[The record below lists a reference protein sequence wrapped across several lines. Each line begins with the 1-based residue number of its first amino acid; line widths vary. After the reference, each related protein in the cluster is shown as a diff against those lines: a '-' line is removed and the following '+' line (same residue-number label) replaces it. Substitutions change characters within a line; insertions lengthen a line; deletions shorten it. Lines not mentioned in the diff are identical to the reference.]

1 MSVAVT
7 SRLLLLL
14 GLAFVLPGAAAA
26 PAPTH
31 LMSKPESAKQIVG
44 AWVPA
49 KEVPGG
55 LFPCEFF
62 ANGRL
67 TADGGRT
74 KGTYKVSE
82 TGGGTVLV
90 TTVEITLERDGKPL
104 PPEKATIVFTGKG
117 RMVWYPEWAWK
128 GVVLS
133 RKEIAASPH

>member
-1 MSVAVT
+1 MC
-7 SRLLLLL
+7 RLLLLL
-14 GLAFVLPGAAAA
+14 GLVFVLPGAAAA
-26 PAPTH
+26 PVPKH
-31 LMSKPESAKQIVG
+31 LKPKPAAAGRIVG
-44 AWVPA
+44 EWVPA
-49 KEVPGG
+49 KGAPGG

-90 TTVEITLERDGKPL
+90 ITVEITLERDGKPL
-104 PPEKATIVFTGKG
+104 TPEKATIHFPNKD
-117 RMVWYPEWAWK
+117 RMVWYPEGAWK

-133 RKEIAASPH
+133 RKEIAASPW